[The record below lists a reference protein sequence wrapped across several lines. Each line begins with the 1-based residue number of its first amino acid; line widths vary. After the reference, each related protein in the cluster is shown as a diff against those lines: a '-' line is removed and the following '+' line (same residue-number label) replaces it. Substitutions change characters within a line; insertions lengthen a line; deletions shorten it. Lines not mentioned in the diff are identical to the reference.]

1 MIRPLEFKDI
11 TFIRSHEGQMLG
23 QSMSEK
29 AIEEATLLRKDAR
42 YFIFE
47 ERESKGYIGLHV
59 DETQI
64 DIATLYVPEPFRQQR
79 VATQLLEYGIA
90 YAQELHLK
98 RITLEVS
105 EHNIPAQ
112 RLYQNFGFVKKAVR
126 KNYYPDQSDAWLMI
140 KELS

>member
-11 TFIRSHEGQMLG
+11 TFIRSYEGQMLG

-42 YFIFE
+42 YFILE
-47 ERESKGYIGLHV
+47 ETDLKGYIGLHV
-59 DETQI
+59 DDTQI

-79 VATQLLEYGIA
+79 VATQLLEFGIT
-90 YAQELHLK
+90 YAQKLHLK

-112 RLYQNFGFVKKAVR
+112 RLYDNFGFEKKAVR
-126 KNYYPDQSDAWLMI
+126 KNYYSDQSDAWLMI